1 MLALATDTLKFANK
15 PDSGQR
21 KVLSLVGFF
30 VCLLACFLFFL
41 SDSVLPLNVII
52 VIPWLVWALYGKVA

>member
-1 MLALATDTLKFANK
+1 
-15 PDSGQR
+15 
-21 KVLSLVGFF
+21 
-30 VCLLACFLFFL
+30 LLACFLFFL